1 MKLDI
6 FPRVGASSFAVLL
19 GLVLMGCGGGGGGDG
34 DDGDSNPNPPAQDF
48 APGSVSGQTLTL
60 DAGDGNPRQI
70 TFNSESL
77 WAETRNGDNTG
88 GSYEYRPSDNRS
100 TADLLL
106 TGNGTSTALTLYF
119 GSSGAGTFIYNS
131 GETGQGNF
139 SLQAANPGP
148 GDPPGGNNGLAPSSL
163 SGTTMYGTRTFT
175 STGPVGQTHVYTFS
189 ANGFHDS
196 DPPEE
201 SDGVYTYTPDRDR
214 ATLTLAYFAPGEFN
228 GDRHEWSMNFR
239 TEKSGSFQSVYT
251 RRDGTVIRINGEFQ
265 IQ

>member
-6 FPRVGASSFAVLL
+6 FPRAGASWFSVLL
-19 GLVLMGCGGGGGGDG
+19 SLVLMGCGGGGGDG
-34 DDGDSNPNPPAQDF
+34 DDSGTPNPNPPAQGS
-48 APGSVSGQTLTL
+48 APDTVSSQLLTL

-70 TFNSESL
+70 TFTSENL
-77 WAETRNGDNTG
+77 WSETRNGANTG

-100 TADLLL
+100 SADLLL
-106 TGNGTSTALTLYF
+106 TGSGSSTALTLYF
-119 GSSGAGTFIYNS
+119 ASSGAGTFIYNS
-131 GETGQGNF
+131 GEPGQGNF
-139 SLQAANPGP
+139 SLQAANPDP
-148 GDPPGGNNGLAPSSL
+148 GNPPGGNNGLAPSSL
-163 SGTTMYGTRTFT
+163 SGKTMLGTRTFT

-214 ATLTLAYFAPGEFN
+214 ATLTLAYFAPQEFN

-239 TEKSGSFQSVYT
+239 TETSGTFQSVYT
-251 RRDGTVIRINGEFQ
+251 RRDGTVIRINGDFQ